1 MEPTAVLPQELD
13 GARDAAP
20 ALVLPLALVLEL
32 ALVSAEVE
40 REHSL
45 KAPEHTYPLQPAMG
59 PSAVLP
65 QELDGARDAALV
77 LVLELAS
84 VSVEAEQ
91 GKHCGDLE

>member
-13 GARDAAP
+13 GARDAA
-20 ALVLPLALVLEL
+20 LVLVLEL

-45 KAPEHTYPLQPAMG
+45 KAPEHTYPLQPAME

-65 QELDGARDAALV
+65 QELDGVLDAAPA
-77 LVLELAS
+77 LELPLAS